1 MGTCCTCCRFAD
13 PRRSPLFSF
22 LIEAHLLGSKEN
34 KADVQRDV
42 AEKAKGGIV
51 LTWNLCKG
59 STRLVFLLHRNSFR
73 RRAVSAATCVSYP
86 KIWYCARFRKPL
98 GSFGKKQ
105 FKDLNLGHF
114 FLTFSLEL
122 PLFLPL
128 LHSLLES
135 DAVGHVTYFHVQP
148 CVRLQLPRFKNR
160 VSLYYYYLFEPLSLH
175 F

>member
-1 MGTCCTCCRFAD
+1 MCRETWQKKPREASCSLGTSAREAPGWSSCFIGTLSEEEPSQQPLAFPT
-13 PRRSPLFSF
+13 PRS
-22 LIEAHLLGSKEN
+22 
-34 KADVQRDV
+34 
-42 AEKAKGGIV
+42 GIV
-51 LTWNLCKG
+51 HVSENHLVLLVKSSLKTW
-59 STRLVFLLHRNSFR
+59 T
-73 RRAVSAATCVSYP
+73 
-86 KIWYCARFRKPL
+86 L
-98 GSFGKKQ
+98 GI
-105 FKDLNLGHF
+105 F

-175 F
+175 FWGFGI